1 MGFSGGGS
9 NVLSPHTHD
18 GTISQDGGP
27 LNFNNIT
34 QSQSASGEIFFS
46 DGAHLQQL
54 PIGAPNDEIR
64 VSAGNLPEW
73 HTPAAASSTWDVLY
87 DSGVLGVA
95 SPLNTGTFSA
105 QDRFIKILFYGA
117 SVASTTLGVSCNNSA
132 GNVEYALQSERNFTT
147 LVQFSN
153 EKSMFYLSGVS
164 SNNPCFFEMTGY
176 NGGSTDD
183 KLFNLRTTANTT
195 TGNTFPT
202 SYDSFCK
209 WYGGAYITRI
219 DMVDANP
226 GTQINFQTG
235 SRLLV
240 LATPA

>member
-9 NVLSPHTHD
+9 NVLLPHTHD
-18 GTISQDGGP
+18 GTVSQDGGS
-27 LNFNNIT
+27 LNFNNVT

-73 HTPAAASSTWDVLY
+73 HTPAAASATWDVIY
-87 DSGVLGVA
+87 DSGVLGGA
-95 SPLNTGTFSA
+95 GPLNTGTFSA
-105 QDRFIKILFYGA
+105 PDRFIKVLFYGA

-132 GNVEYALQSERNFTT
+132 GNVEYATNSFRDWTTIAQFNSER
-147 LVQFSN
+147 
-153 EKSMFYLSGVS
+153 SMFYFSGVGT
-164 SNNPCFFEMTGY
+164 NNPCFFEMTGF

-183 KLFNLRTTANTT
+183 KLFTISGGANLT
-195 TGNTFPT
+195 TGNTFPA
-202 SYDSFCK
+202 SYWNFCK
-209 WYGGAYITRI
+209 WYGGAYITRF
-219 DMVDANP
+219 DMVSANL
-226 GTQINFQTG
+226 GTAIDYQAG

-240 LATPA
+240 LATG